1 MGELLLGLAGYFA
14 FYNGER
20 PHQSL
25 ENKTPDVVYRSAIGG
40 DAMIVDKFGG
50 AVEDTPVPLRST
62 GESSTAKASAEAT
75 SKSKARAT
83 SEANTGQRR
92 PAACEV
98 ICTA

>member
-50 AVEDTPVPLRST
+50 AVEGTPVPLRST
-62 GESSTAKASAEAT
+62 GDSSTAKASAEAT
-75 SKSKARAT
+75 AKSKARAT

-92 PAACEV
+92 PAAFEV